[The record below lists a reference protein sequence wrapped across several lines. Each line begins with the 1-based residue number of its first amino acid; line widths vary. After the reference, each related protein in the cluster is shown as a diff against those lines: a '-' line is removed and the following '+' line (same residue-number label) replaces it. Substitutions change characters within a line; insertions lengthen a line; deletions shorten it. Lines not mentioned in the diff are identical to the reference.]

1 MESKQTVSLE
11 QYQNV
16 VVLYRD
22 ENGALFI
29 GNTYDYHGRT
39 PDSASPQYYVPRKL
53 R

>member
-1 MESKQTVSLE
+1 MELKGTVSLD

-29 GNTYDYHGRT
+29 GNTYD
-39 PDSASPQYYVPRKL
+39 
-53 R
+53 